1 MVRKLVLTLI
11 AVLGLMASV
20 SAQNRQ
26 VSGTVKA
33 ADGTPLPGVTVI
45 VDGSNIGTSTNIN
58 GEYSLDIRDGRELR
72 FSFIGMQSQVVPV
85 NNRSTIN
92 VIMHEDAIGM
102 DEVVVT
108 GMGISKVEKTLGY
121 SATTLKTDELTE
133 SRNTDV
139 VNSLAGK
146 VAGVQVSSTSTDPGA
161 ANSIII
167 RGVSSIAGG
176 NQPLYVIDGVPM
188 QSITFGVSNGDN
200 TLAAGISNV
209 NADDIESLTILKGA
223 AATAIY
229 GSRAS
234 AGVVVITTRQGS
246 KRGFELEVNSG
257 VQFSTIAMLPRF
269 QNVFGLG
276 WNGDQT
282 FNENGSWGPAMDG
295 SMQVYGPVYNN
306 SQLLKPYSPLPNNVR
321 DFFETGVMYTNSISF
336 SGGNEKTNYY
346 ASYSN
351 VSDDGSIPGDY
362 DTYKRN
368 TFAFRGSHQANDWL
382 KISSSVNFSTQ
393 KTKAVATAQGISMI
407 DGLYEMPR
415 DISIVDLRDLN
426 NPFNQPYAYYTPYGI
441 TNPYWVLANSYHHLD
456 TKKLFGKLQLDIN
469 PIKDLT
475 LTYRFGFDYTDSDSK
490 AGVPQLEI
498 ETTNNG
504 QDYSSVN
511 QDGYVSAS
519 YYRIYEWNHDFMAN
533 YSTRFAKDFEVNAT
547 VGLNMNQRGQTGLG
561 ASAKNLGIFTGFWDL
576 SNGSTPS
583 VSETQYKRRMV
594 GLFADA
600 QLGWRDMLY
609 LNLTARN
616 DWSSTLPI
624 GNNSF
629 FYPGATLSWIFTELI
644 KKNDV
649 LSFGKVRL
657 AYGKTGKDANTY
669 VTSAGFTQGYTNGV
683 YGGSGVSFPIG
694 NVNAFQKLASLGSQ
708 SLQPEMTTE
717 FEIGA
722 NMQFFNGR
730 LGFDAAYY
738 NRKTDM
744 QIFNLPVDPA
754 SGYSSMTMNFG
765 AVRNTGFELLVNTTP
780 VRTKNFRW
788 DVDFNFA
795 INRNK
800 VLSLPESLEGGRVMI
815 NGFQTSND
823 AVYMYAEAGMPMGV
837 LYTYL
842 PEKITEGPY
851 AGYTLVD
858 QYGQPIINKDPAY
871 TGYDVNNKWTGGI
884 TTSFSFYGVSIGAT
898 LDVRYGGKMFSRSK
912 NLMQFTGNGIETLY
926 NDRNPFVI
934 PNSVQLVNGEYVE
947 NTTPIF
953 MSDGSFQDYFD
964 AYGNGEGGL
973 AFLIDRS
980 FVKLRNLTV
989 SYDLP
994 KRWVSAIGLRG
1005 VKVSFVA
1012 NNLFTWTA
1020 SDNYHIDPELSTEG
1034 TDIGGM
1040 FGEMYANP
1048 SSRKLGFNV
1057 QIKF

>member
-11 AVLGLMASV
+11 AVLGV
-20 SAQNRQ
+20 SLVVSGQNRQ
-26 VSGTVKA
+26 VSGTVKDA
-33 ADGTPLPGVTVI
+33 GGAPVVGATVVVEGAMRGTTTGADGSFVITAPSNGTLTV
-45 VDGSNIGTSTNIN
+45 
-58 GEYSLDIRDGRELR
+58 
-72 FSFIGMQSQVVPV
+72 SFIGMQSQVIPV
-85 NNRSTIN
+85 NNRSTIH
-92 VIMHEDAIGM
+92 VVMQEDAIGM
-102 DEVVVT
+102 DEIVVT

-121 SATTLKTDELTE
+121 SATTLKTEELTV

-167 RGVSSIAGG
+167 RGVSSVAGG

-188 QSITFGVSNGDN
+188 QSISYGVSGGDN

-234 AGVVVITTRQGS
+234 AGVVVITTKQGS
-246 KRGFELEVNSG
+246 KRGFEVEINSG

-269 QNVFGLG
+269 QNTFGLG
-276 WNGDQT
+276 WNGEQT
-282 FNENGSWGPAMDG
+282 YNENGSWGPAMDG

-336 SGGNEKTNYY
+336 SGGNDKTSYY

-351 VSDDGSIPGDY
+351 VSDDGSIPGEY

-368 TFAFRGSHQANDWL
+368 TFAFRGSHQAKEWL
-382 KISSSVNFSTQ
+382 KVSSSVNFSTQ
-393 KTKAVATAQGISMI
+393 KTKAVATTQGISMI
-407 DGLYEMPR
+407 DGLYEMSR
-415 DISIVDLRDLN
+415 DISIVDLSDLS

-469 PIKDLT
+469 PIKDLM

-490 AGVPQLEI
+490 SGIPQLEI
-498 ETTNNG
+498 ETINNG
-504 QDYSSVN
+504 QDYGNVN
-511 QDGYVSAS
+511 QEGYVSAS

-533 YSTRFAKDFEVNAT
+533 YAKRFARDFEVNAT
-547 VGLNMNQRGQTGLG
+547 VGVNMNQRAQTGLQAQ
-561 ASAKNLGIFTGFWDL
+561 ASNLGIFTGFWDL
-576 SNGSTPS
+576 SNGSTPM
-583 VSETQYKRRMV
+583 VSESQYTRRMV

-629 FYPGATLSWIFTELI
+629 FYPGATLSWIFTELMN
-644 KKNDV
+644 KHNG
-649 LSFGKVRL
+649 LSFGKVRV
-657 AYGKTGKDANTY
+657 AYGRTGKDAGVY
-669 VTSAGFTQGYTNGV
+669 VTNAGFTQGYTNGV
-683 YGGSGVSFPIG
+683 YKGSDVSFPIG
-694 NVNAFQKLASLGSQ
+694 NVNAFQKLASLGSR

-717 FEIGA
+717 FEVGA

-754 SGYSSMTMNFG
+754 SGYSGMTMNFG
-765 AVRNTGFELLVNTTP
+765 AVRNSGFELLVNTTP
-780 VRTKNFRW
+780 VRTKHFRW

-800 VLSLPESLEGGRVMI
+800 VLSLPESLEGGRVTI
-815 NGFQTSND
+815 NGFSTTKD
-823 AVYMYAEAGMPMGV
+823 AVYMYAEAGKPMGV

-842 PEKITEGPY
+842 PETITEGPY

-858 QYGQPIINKDPAY
+858 EYGQPVINTDVAY

-884 TTSFSFYGVSIGAT
+884 TTSLSFYGVSIGAT

-934 PNSVQLVNGEYVE
+934 PNSVQLVDGEYVE
-947 NTTPIF
+947 NTTPIYL
-953 MSDGSFQDYFD
+953 SNGSFQDYFD
-964 AYGNGEGGL
+964 AYGNGLGGL

-989 SYDLP
+989 SYNLP
-994 KRWVSAIGLRG
+994 KHWVNAIGLQG

-1034 TDIGGM
+1034 TDIAGM

-1048 SSRKLGFNV
+1048 SSRKIGFNV